1 MPVGYRVGSNPIR
14 IITLVIVLAATLFA
28 QQTQA
33 PAPCL
38 ARPAAERAYQQDR
51 LLNMVRSNDPAR
63 ASFLIRTCGV
73 AAAFTPELEQALRAA
88 GARDAV
94 VQAVRAAAPAPP
106 PSPPPK
112 TEKAHAK
119 KEPVKQDPPPPVAQ
133 RNSAPPPP
141 PESASPLTNPLGIS
155 PWAATIAAMTMRSP
169 LMMFISPR
177 AFGSVRPRSRRGPI
191 RG

>member
-1 MPVGYRVGSNPIR
+1 MPVGYRVGSNPRR

-38 ARPAAERAYQQDR
+38 TRPAAERAYQQDR

-88 GARDAV
+88 G
-94 VQAVRAAAPAPP
+94 PG
-106 PSPPPK
+106 
-112 TEKAHAK
+112 T
-119 KEPVKQDPPPPVAQ
+119 
-133 RNSAPPPP
+133 
-141 PESASPLTNPLGIS
+141 
-155 PWAATIAAMTMRSP
+155 PW
-169 LMMFISPR
+169 
-177 AFGSVRPRSRRGPI
+177 SRRCGLP
-191 RG
+191 RRRHRHLRHRRQKRPMQRRNL